1 MFAVMFEVNPKPEQ
15 WDSYLGYARLLRP
28 ELERIDGFLDNER
41 FSSLHRQ
48 GWLLSLSIWR
58 DEEAVIRW
66 RTSARHHEIQQ
77 KGRFEVFRD
86 YHLRVGEI
94 IADNQLPADQ
104 SLREQRFDETAAAAK
119 LVALTERGSGWP
131 AARAGRD
138 HRRGSVWSTRP
149 DGGAGARRPGGVRE
163 HLSAGEIHFAR
174 LLARC
179 GSRGG
184 IAGSY
189 CRQYPSPAYS
199 GDPRLRHVRPH
210 GSAAILPGRS
220 DSRSAE
226 LSTALVT
233 SSSSPLVSEAR
244 VRAILAA
251 KLGKR
256 DQAATPQHRRGEQEC
271 RGMSRSDWA

>member
-119 LVALTERGSGWP
+119 LVALTEGAPDGLP
-131 AARAGRD
+131 PEPDATTVAARLGAPDQTAEQGLVGWEVFESIYQPGKYILLASWRDAAAAAGSPVPVAANIR
-138 HRRGSVWSTRP
+138 HRRIRVIRDYGMFDRTEAPQYYP
-149 DGGAGARRPGGVRE
+149 D
-163 HLSAGEIHFAR
+163 
-174 LLARC
+174 
-179 GSRGG
+179 
-184 IAGSY
+184 
-189 CRQYPSPAYS
+189 
-199 GDPRLRHVRPH
+199 
-210 GSAAILPGRS
+210 
-220 DSRSAE
+220 
-226 LSTALVT
+226 
-233 SSSSPLVSEAR
+233 
-244 VRAILAA
+244 
-251 KLGKR
+251 
-256 DQAATPQHRRGEQEC
+256 AATVGVQ
-271 RGMSRSDWA
+271 S